1 MLKFPDFLWVAEIEI
16 AGQMVNELS
25 LKFSSPILIL
35 CDSWFGNKSLAK
47 EIGKNFGKTIHVLTK
62 LSVDSVLYDSPKA
75 PTTRKRGRKPKYGE
89 KLSKL
94 SVLAGRLSRGKDRF
108 FIYGKNRDS
117 EYSMFNCIH
126 KGFF

>member
-1 MLKFPDFLWVAEIEI
+1 
-16 AGQMVNELS
+16 MVNELS

-75 PTTRKRGRKPKYGE
+75 QRREREAENPNMERNYQNYLYWQEDSQEVKTDFLYTERIE
-89 KLSKL
+89 ILSIQCSTVYIKN
-94 SVLAGRLSRGKDRF
+94 SVAR
-108 FIYGKNRDS
+108 
-117 EYSMFNCIH
+117 
-126 KGFF
+126 